1 VTSTLLDF
9 SRGRG
14 VDAAGRTIE
23 DIWAWDHRRL
33 EMVHDYIQWL
43 FPLLAPSRFN
53 PAAPLLSAADIAA
66 FCEDADLR
74 ARVMQSLD
82 LMLAFYGLERRESA
96 VGRRAGFTAAADWV
110 EPLNHN
116 HLRLTRIM
124 LFLRHIDLKAQR
136 PFRRKRSRFGVRQKT
151 CDRLVLGAK
160 ITRAKT
166 RRADRCGCA
175 PVYGQPLLQTAGIFQ
190 SVSLC
195 PARFRP

>member
-1 VTSTLLDF
+1 MTSALLDF
-9 SRGRG
+9 YRGRG

-43 FPLLAPSRFN
+43 FPLPAPSRFN

-66 FCEDADLR
+66 FREDADLR
-74 ARVMQSLD
+74 ARVSRSFD

-96 VGRRAGFTAAADWV
+96 VVRRAGFTAAADWV

-124 LFLRHIDLKAQR
+124 SFLRHVGFKVQADALLACLEDIAAHEGAAAIS
-136 PFRRKRSRFGVRQKT
+136 PKT
-151 CDRLVLGAK
+151 LAFW
-160 ITRAKT
+160 RASK
-166 RRADRCGCA
+166 D
-175 PVYGQPLLQTAGIFQ
+175 V
-190 SVSLC
+190 
-195 PARFRP
+195 